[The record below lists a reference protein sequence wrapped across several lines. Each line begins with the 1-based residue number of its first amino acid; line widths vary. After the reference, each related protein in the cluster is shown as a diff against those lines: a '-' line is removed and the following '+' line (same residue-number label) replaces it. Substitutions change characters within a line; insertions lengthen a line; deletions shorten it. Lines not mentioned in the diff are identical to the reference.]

1 MDMPWDVSGKSV
13 RSKLCI
19 CRVAGAYYDAEGYI
33 DGTFNTHFLK
43 LSTAEKT
50 KNLELAK
57 AVLQAETNK
66 QLKDYRIPETG
77 RKPGSIWQLL
87 DGIKESG
94 LQNDAFLDLLYEMI
108 GERVA
113 PGKESYCFLFH
124 GIYDVPVKGTD
135 KEWQE
140 GSEEVYNYLLYRAE
154 GSPEMT
160 KPSGFEDVAAD
171 TYYTAAVAWAAENG
185 IVYGVSETLFEPE
198 TNITREQI
206 AAILYRYAFFKGYD
220 MTVGE
225 DTNILSYEDF
235 AEISEYA
242 IKPLTWTAGTGILA
256 GRTASTLN
264 PQENATRAE
273 AATVLKRLFE
283 LNK

>member
-1 MDMPWDVSGKSV
+1 MINREDMLELTRRMTPA
-13 RSKLCI
+13 RSHI
-19 CRVAGAYYDAEGYI
+19 DRIAGAYYDAEGYI

-66 QLKDYRIPETG
+66 QLKDYRIPETA

-108 GERVA
+108 GEHVA

-124 GIYDVPVKGTD
+124 GMYDVPVKGTD

-140 GSEEVYNYLLYRAE
+140 GSEEVYNYLLC
-154 GSPEMT
+154 
-160 KPSGFEDVAAD
+160 
-171 TYYTAAVAWAAENG
+171 AVG
-185 IVYGVSETLFEPE
+185 PL
-198 TNITREQI
+198 
-206 AAILYRYAFFKGYD
+206 
-220 MTVGE
+220 VGE
-225 DTNILSYEDF
+225 YEPGLP
-235 AEISEYA
+235 ECRI
-242 IKPLTWTAGTGILA
+242 
-256 GRTASTLN
+256 
-264 PQENATRAE
+264 
-273 AATVLKRLFE
+273 
-283 LNK
+283 